1 MDWSKTKTIFI
12 FTFLILNIFLGYHLV
27 EKRNSSQLD
36 VLTETSIEEK
46 FEVDEITYV
55 DLPKDPI
62 RSSFVTGKSKMFT
75 EEEAEI
81 LESEKEQNV
90 TIVDETTIRGVFK
103 EPFAFPEN
111 NTATRLDQILKS
123 QILYG
128 DQYVYWG
135 VNPETRSLIYYQKY
149 DGKVI
154 FNNVSGTLRLYL
166 NEENEIESY
175 EQTFIDEMEEMDEPQ
190 EVIFALK
197 ALENLY
203 NLNELQP
210 GSDVPEVELGYI
222 TLGLT
227 ASHVLIPTWHILVND
242 EVDFYV
248 NAFEGH
254 IISKEY
260 RTLE

>member
-27 EKRNSSQLD
+27 EKRNNSQLD
-36 VLTETSIEEK
+36 ILTETSIEEK

-55 DLPKDPI
+55 DLPKDPM
-62 RSSFVTGKSKMFT
+62 RSSFVTGKSKFFT
-75 EEEAEI
+75 EDEVEL
-81 LESEKEQNV
+81 LETEKEQVV
-90 TIVDETTIRGVFK
+90 TILDETKLRGVFK
-103 EPFAFPEN
+103 EPFAFPET
-111 NTATRLDQILKS
+111 NTATRLDQIIKN

-135 VNPETRSLIYYQKY
+135 INAESRALIYFQKY
-149 DGKVI
+149 DGRII
-154 FNNVSGTLRLYL
+154 FNNVSGSLRLYL
-166 NEENEIESY
+166 NDDNEIESY
-175 EQTFIDEMEEMDEPQ
+175 EQTYIDEMEEMDEPQ

-210 GSDVPEVELGYI
+210 GSHVSEVELGYI

-242 EVDFYV
+242 EIDFYV